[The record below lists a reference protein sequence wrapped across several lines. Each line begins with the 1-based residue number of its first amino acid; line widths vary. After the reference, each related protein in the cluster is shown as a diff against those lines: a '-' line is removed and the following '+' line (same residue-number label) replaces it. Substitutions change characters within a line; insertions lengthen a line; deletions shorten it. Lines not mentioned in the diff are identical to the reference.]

1 MAWIEIEMDEENVII
16 INEQLRIPMAEL
28 RFRFSGSSGPGGQH
42 VNKTATKA
50 TLLFDVRH
58 SPSLTEAQRQ
68 LILEKL
74 ANRIDK
80 EGILR
85 IEAQTF
91 RSQRRNRDTAVT
103 KFRMLLAQALKQPKK
118 RRKTRPSRAAQEKRL
133 AAKKKQSEKKRRRS
147 WRGE

>member
-74 ANRIDK
+74 VNRIDK

>member
-1 MAWIEIEMDEENVII
+1 MDEENVVV
-16 INEQLRIPMAEL
+16 INEQLQIPLAEL

-50 TLLFDVRH
+50 TLLFNVRH

-68 LILEKL
+68 RILEKL

-80 EGILR
+80 EGVLR
-85 IEAQTF
+85 VEVQTF

-103 KFRMLLAQALKQPKK
+103 KFRLLLARALKTPKK
-118 RRKTRPSRAAQEKRL
+118 RKKTRPSQAAKEKRL
-133 AAKKKQSEKKRRRS
+133 AAKKKQSEKKRRRG
-147 WRGE
+147 WREE

>member
-1 MAWIEIEMDEENVII
+1 
-16 INEQLRIPMAEL
+16 
-28 RFRFSGSSGPGGQH
+28 RFSGSSGPGGQH

-50 TLLFDVRH
+50 TLLFDARH

-68 LILEKL
+68 LILAKL

-80 EGILR
+80 EGTLR

-103 KFRMLLAQALKQPKK
+103 KFRLLLAQALKEPKK
-118 RRKTRPSRAAQEKRL
+118 RKKTRPSRAAQEKRL
-133 AAKKKQSEKKRRRS
+133 AAKKKQSEKKRRRRQD
-147 WRGE
+147 W

>member
-1 MAWIEIEMDEENVII
+1 MDEENVVV
-16 INEQLRIPMAEL
+16 INEQLQIPLSEL

-42 VNKTATKA
+42 VNKAATKA

-68 LILEKL
+68 LILAKL

-80 EGILR
+80 EGMLR
-85 IEAQTF
+85 LEAQTF

-103 KFRMLLAQALKQPKK
+103 KFRILLAQALKKPKK
-118 RRKTRPSRAAQEKRL
+118 RKKTRPSRAAQEKRL
-133 AAKKKQSEKKRRRS
+133 AAKKKQSEKKRRRR

>member
-1 MAWIEIEMDEENVII
+1 MDEENVII

-74 ANRIDK
+74 VNRIDK